1 MVEILKYIDR
11 TGRSPFERWFA
22 RLRDESAQAA
32 ILIRLRRLALGLAG
46 DTRSVGAGVFE
57 LRVHI
62 GPGYRVYF
70 AWEGPEQV
78 VLLGGGCKATQA
90 SDIATARQCLV
101 AHRGKA
107 KH

>member
-1 MVEILKYIDR
+1 MVEILKYTDR
-11 TGRSPFERWFA
+11 TGRSPFERWFI
-22 RLRDESAQAA
+22 RLRDEAAKAA

-46 DTRSVGAGVFE
+46 DTKSVGAGVHE
-57 LRVHI
+57 LRIHI

-78 VLLGGGCKATQA
+78 VLLGGGRKATQA
-90 SDIATARQCLV
+90 TDIASARQRLV

>member
-1 MVEILKYIDR
+1 MVEVLKYIDR

-22 RLRDESAQAA
+22 GLRDAAAQAA
-32 ILIRLRRLALGLAG
+32 VLIRLRRLALGLAG
-46 DTRSVGAGVFE
+46 DSRSVGAGVFE

-78 VLLGGGCKATQA
+78 VLLGGGSKATQA
-90 SDIATARQCLV
+90 TDIATARQRLA
-101 AHRGKA
+101 AHRGKV

>member
-1 MVEILKYIDR
+1 VVEILKYVDR
-11 TGRSPFERWFA
+11 AGRSPFERWFA
-22 RLRDESAQAA
+22 RLRDEAAQAA
-32 ILIRLRRLALGLAG
+32 VLVRLRRLALGLAG
-46 DTRSVGAGVFE
+46 DTKPVGAGVFE

-78 VLLGGGCKATQA
+78 LLLGGGSKATQA
-90 SDIATARQCLV
+90 TDIVLARQRLV
-101 AHRGKA
+101 AHRGKV

>member
-1 MVEILKYIDR
+1 MVEILKYTDR
-11 TGRSPFERWFA
+11 TGRSPFERWFI
-22 RLRDESAQAA
+22 RLRDEAAQAA

-62 GPGYRVYF
+62 GPGYRVCF
-70 AWEGPEQV
+70 AWEGPDRV
-78 VLLGGGCKATQA
+78 LLLGGGTKATQA
-90 SDIATARQCLV
+90 IDIATARQRLN

>member
-11 TGRSPFERWFA
+11 TDRSPFERWFA
-22 RLRDESAQAA
+22 GLRDEAAQAA
-32 ILIRLRRLALGLAG
+32 VVIRLRRLALGLAG
-46 DTRSVGAGVFE
+46 DSRSVGAGVFE
-57 LRVHI
+57 LRIHI

-78 VLLGGGCKATQA
+78 VLLGGGRKATQA
-90 SDIATARQCLV
+90 TDIASARQRLV

>member
-1 MVEILKYIDR
+1 MIEILKYVDR
-11 TGRSPFERWFA
+11 AGRAPFERWFA

-32 ILIRLRRLALGLAG
+32 VLVRLRRLALGLAG

-78 VLLGGGCKATQA
+78 VLLGAGSKATQA
-90 SDIATARQCLV
+90 TDIVSARQRLV
-101 AHRGKA
+101 AHRGKV

>member
-1 MVEILKYIDR
+1 MSVTYTL
-11 TGRSPFERWFA
+11 RSA
-22 RLRDESAQAA
+22 C
-32 ILIRLRRLALGLAG
+32 
-46 DTRSVGAGVFE
+46 VGAGVFE

-78 VLLGGGCKATQA
+78 VLLGGGSKATQA
-90 SDIATARQCLV
+90 TDIVSARQRLV
-101 AHRGKA
+101 AHRGKV

>member
-1 MVEILKYIDR
+1 VVEILKYTDR
-11 TGRSPFERWFA
+11 NGRSPFERWFV
-22 RLRDESAQAA
+22 RLRDEAAQGA

-46 DTRSVGAGVFE
+46 DARSVGAGVFE

-78 VLLGGGCKATQA
+78 LLLGGGTKATQA
-90 SDIATARQCLV
+90 DDIVTARQRLV
-101 AHRGKA
+101 AHRGKVEN
-107 KH
+107 

>member
-1 MVEILKYIDR
+1 VVEILKYTDP

-22 RLRDESAQAA
+22 RLRDEAA
-32 ILIRLRRLALGLAG
+32 RAAVLIRLRRLALGLAG
-46 DTRSVGAGVFE
+46 DTKSVGAGVFE

-70 AWEGPEQV
+70 AWDRPDRV
-78 VLLGGGCKATQA
+78 LLLGGGTKATQA
-90 SDIATARQCLV
+90 TDIVTARQCLV
-101 AHRGKA
+101 AHRGKV

>member
-1 MVEILKYIDR
+1 
-11 TGRSPFERWFA
+11 
-22 RLRDESAQAA
+22 
-32 ILIRLRRLALGLAG
+32 LIRLSRLALGLTG
-46 DTRSVGAGVFE
+46 DTKSVGAGVFE

-78 VLLGGGCKATQA
+78 LLLRGGSKATQA
-90 SDIATARQCLV
+90 TDIVAARQCLV
-101 AHRGKA
+101 AYRREE

>member
-1 MVEILKYIDR
+1 MVEILKYVDR
-11 TGRSPFERWFA
+11 AGRSPFERWFV
-22 RLRDESAQAA
+22 RLRDEAAQAA

-46 DTRSVGAGVFE
+46 DTKSVGAGVVE
-57 LRVHI
+57 LRIHI

-78 VLLGGGCKATQA
+78 VLLGGGRKATQA
-90 SDIATARQCLV
+90 TDIASARQRLV

>member
-1 MVEILKYIDR
+1 MIEILKYVDR
-11 TGRSPFERWFA
+11 AGRAPFERWFA
-22 RLRDESAQAA
+22 RLRDEAAQAA
-32 ILIRLRRLALGLAG
+32 VLVRLRRLALGLAG

-78 VLLGGGCKATQA
+78 VLLGGGSKATQA
-90 SDIATARQCLV
+90 TDIVSARQRLV
-101 AHRGKA
+101 AHRGQV

>member
-1 MVEILKYIDR
+1 VVEILKYVDR
-11 TGRSPFERWFA
+11 AGRSPFERWFA
-22 RLRDESAQAA
+22 RLRDEAAQAA
-32 ILIRLRRLALGLAG
+32 VLVRLRRLALGLAG
-46 DTRSVGAGVFE
+46 DTKPVGAGVFE

-78 VLLGGGCKATQA
+78 LLLGGGSKATQA
-90 SDIATARQCLV
+90 TDVVLARQRLV
-101 AHRGKA
+101 AHRGKV

>member
-22 RLRDESAQAA
+22 RLRDERVQAA
-32 ILIRLRRLALGLAG
+32 VLIRLRRLALGLPG
-46 DTRSVGAGVFE
+46 DARSVGAGVFE
-57 LRVHI
+57 LRVHL

-78 VLLGGGCKATQA
+78 VLLGGGSKVTQA
-90 SDIATARQCLV
+90 ADIATAGQRLV
-101 AHRGKA
+101 THRGKA
-107 KH
+107 NQ

>member
-1 MVEILKYIDR
+1 VIEILKYVDR
-11 TGRSPFERWFA
+11 AGRAPFERWFA

-32 ILIRLRRLALGLAG
+32 VLVRLRRLALGLAG

-78 VLLGGGCKATQA
+78 VLLGGGSKATQA
-90 SDIATARQCLV
+90 TDIVSARQRLV
-101 AHRGKA
+101 AHRGKV